1 MLHDWLVWG
10 SSLPWG
16 LTGWS
21 RQVHADSLPDW
32 LLRAI
37 VLSPTLLG
45 LAMHVLQPQ
54 DLQPGQLGLSELQS
68 AANVAMLWLDY
79 LTVSG
84 WDLSL
89 NPLSSSQVRLHM
101 LHRNLW

>member
-1 MLHDWLVWG
+1 M
-10 SSLPWG
+10 
-16 LTGWS
+16 
-21 RQVHADSLPDW
+21 HANSLPDW

-37 VLSPTLLG
+37 VLSCHLLG

-68 AANVAMLWLDY
+68 TAVMATSWSIC
-79 LTVSG
+79 LTVFG

-89 NPLSSSQVRLHM
+89 ITSKTSQVGLHV
-101 LHRNLW
+101 LHRTAVKDVVTVVHGQDRS